1 MDILKK
7 KYLNLSGS
15 TWLIIACIV
24 VFFFIAITKYRKEK
38 FSNCG
43 NIRQVPMT
51 NEEHENTHKPT
62 QDVHH
67 AEVHN
72 NNHQEA
78 RQQHRGN
85 ETVQMVPGMTL
96 MCFYTNWCGYSKK
109 MMGQLI
115 PGHDD
120 KGQWDTISTYCKQHG
135 VNPMAVD
142 AEKNRDLA
150 MKYKVRGFPTCVLLK
165 DNTVIKTIPGFRPAA
180 NVIEEVEKGQSN
192 PVPEETEV
200 KLDESGLHLRCFYA
214 SWCHFSKKMMG
225 PVIKGHEFP
234 GEWNEI
240 KQYCD
245 SKNIQCTA
253 VDAEDPNNEKLA
265 RSLEIDG
272 FPTCVLFKDGK
283 PIDEMGGYM
292 PASNLIEQ
300 IKKHE

>member
-1 MDILKK
+1 MNIFQK
-7 KYLNLSGS
+7 KYLNLSGY
-15 TWLIIACIV
+15 TWLIIICIS
-24 VFFFIAITKYRKEK
+24 VFFFIAIAKHQKEK

-43 NIRQVPMT
+43 NLRNIPMKEIEST
-51 NEEHENTHKPT
+51 HEDSHHDIQEK
-62 QDVHH
+62 VHH
-67 AEVHN
+67 EPKPSHT
-72 NNHQEA
+72 
-78 RQQHRGN
+78 GN
-85 ETVQMVPGMTL
+85 ESIHMVPGMTL

-120 KGQWDTISTYCKQHG
+120 KGQWDMISTYCNQHG
-135 VNPMAVD
+135 VNPIAVD
-142 AEKNRDLA
+142 AEKNKDMA

-180 NVIEEVEKGQSN
+180 NVIEEVEKGKAN
-192 PVPEETEV
+192 PVPEQTEV

-225 PVIKGHEFP
+225 PIIKGHEFP
-234 GEWNEI
+234 GEWNQI

-245 SKNIQCTA
+245 SKNISCTA
-253 VDAEDPNNEKLA
+253 VDAEDPTNEKLA
-265 RSLEIDG
+265 KSLEING